1 MLFRIA
7 DDPASLSPAELRERY
22 DHRLV
27 EAIEESGVEEA
38 AAESGVDEEVVVAL
52 VEGESPELS
61 LEEAAELLALSADV
75 RDAETV
81 ILETRDDL
89 LMGMTTGVM
98 DVDTIASNIEHDL
111 TGQEVQQALEGRT
124 RMTLDQ
130 LAAIHQF
137 IASRN

>member
-1 MLFRIA
+1 MLYHIA
-7 DDPASLSPAELRERY
+7 DDPASLSPTELRERY
-22 DHRLV
+22 ERHLV
-27 EAIEESGVEEA
+27 ETIEEAGVERA
-38 AAESGVDEEVVVAL
+38 AAETEVDEDVIVAL

-61 LEEAAELLALSADV
+61 FEQAAELLALSEEV

-81 ILETRDDL
+81 VLETRDDL
-89 LMGMTTGVM
+89 LLGMTTGVL
-98 DVDTIASNIEHDL
+98 DVDTIASNIDHDL